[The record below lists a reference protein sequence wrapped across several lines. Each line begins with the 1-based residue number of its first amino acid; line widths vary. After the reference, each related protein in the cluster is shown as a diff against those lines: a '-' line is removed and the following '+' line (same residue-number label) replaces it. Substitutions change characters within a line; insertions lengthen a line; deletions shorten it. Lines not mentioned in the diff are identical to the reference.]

1 MRERQF
7 RTERIVHSTM
17 TSPRLNYAN
26 VVATLCLVALIGAGA
41 VAAIAQTGSKTL
53 AACYKTK
60 GKTKGSMRYLTKS
73 SGKCKSGEKKITWNQ
88 TGPQGPAGAAGAAGA
103 RGADAVAP
111 GGAVMF
117 FDLAACP
124 AGWTAFDAAR
134 GRTLVGVNNGGTRGG
149 TAGTPLGDLEDRAV
163 GQHVHGVTDP
173 GHGHSLRGHNG
184 SLRVPGSTIS
194 IAGRSL
200 IDTTLPPSAGTAST
214 GVVPGTTGVTV
225 DPSGS
230 VPGTNAPY
238 VQLLACRKD

>member
-1 MRERQF
+1 MSTSHDGHQF
-7 RTERIVHSTM
+7 GGAKAVGSKM

-41 VAAIAQTGSKTL
+41 VAAIAQTGNKTL
-53 AACYKTK
+53 AACYKAK
-60 GKTKGSMRYLTKS
+60 GKKKGDLRYLTKS
-73 SGKCKSGEKKITWNQ
+73 SAKCKKGEKKITWNQ
-88 TGPQGPAGAAGAAGA
+88 TGPQGPVGA
-103 RGADAVAP
+103 RGADAIAP

-117 FDLAACP
+117 FDAAACP

-134 GRTLVGVNNGGTRGG
+134 GRTLVGLNNGGTRGG

-163 GQHVHGVTDP
+163 GQHVHGITDP
-173 GHGHSLRGHNG
+173 GHGHDVVGAGG
-184 SLRVPGSTIS
+184 SIRVPSTIIS
-194 IAGRSL
+194 LAGRSTL
-200 IDTTLPPSAGTAST
+200 TTIDPST
-214 GVVPGTTGVTV
+214 GPFDTGIVPNATGVSV

>member
-1 MRERQF
+1 MPTSQERQF
-7 RTERIVHSTM
+7 ATGRSVQSKM
-17 TSPRLNYAN
+17 TSPRLSYAN

-41 VAAIAQTGSKTL
+41 VAAVAQSGNKTL

-73 SGKCKSGEKKITWNQ
+73 SGKCKKGEKKIKWNQ
-88 TGPQGPAGAAGAAGA
+88 TGPQGPAGTAGA

-124 AGWTAFDAAR
+124 AGWTAYDAAR
-134 GRTLVGVNNGGTRGG
+134 GRTLVGLNNGGTLAG

-163 GQHVHGVTDP
+163 GQHVHEVTDP
-173 GHGHSLRGHNG
+173 GHGHAVRGHNA
-184 SLRVPGSTIS
+184 RVRIPGTGLS
-194 IAGRSL
+194 IAGPSSS
-200 IDTTLPPSAGTAST
+200 TLELPTSPNGA
-214 GVVPGTTGVTV
+214 TTGIVPNATGITV

-238 VQLLACRKD
+238 VQLLACRKV

>member
-1 MRERQF
+1 
-7 RTERIVHSTM
+7 M

-41 VAAIAQTGSKTL
+41 VAAIAQTGSKTM

-60 GKTKGSMRYLTKS
+60 GKTKGTMRYVTS
-73 SGKCKSGEKKITWNQ
+73 ASAKCKKGEKKITWNQ
-88 TGPQGPAGAAGAAGA
+88 TGPQGPAGTAGA

-134 GRTLVGVNNGGTRGG
+134 GRTLVGLNNGGTRGG

-163 GQHVHGVTDP
+163 GQHAHGITDP

-184 SLRVPGSTIS
+184 SLRVPGIAIS
-194 IAGRSL
+194 VAGRSL
-200 IDTTLPPSAGTAST
+200 IDTVVPPSNGVLT
-214 GVVPGTTGVTV
+214 GVVPATTGVTV